1 MNTNTNLHLFDLN
14 SGVYLGS
21 RPAQTRP
28 NGEAITDC
36 LGATPV
42 APPAARSGYIPCW
55 NGSAW
60 ELKEDHRGKTGWLNG
75 RPHII
80 TDYGPYPEGWSS
92 EPPEPDEAELQAQRI
107 AEIKARLQEIDLA
120 SIRPLRAKA
129 AGTATAEDEA
139 RYTEL
144 ETEAAALRLELVEP
158 AGLAGLEEP
167 ES

>member
-1 MNTNTNLHLFDLN
+1 MTVELYIFDLKN
-14 SGVYLGS
+14 GVYLGS

-28 NGEAITDC
+28 NGAPITDC
-36 LGATPV
+36 IGATPV
-42 APPAARSGYIPCW
+42 APPEAGEGRAAVW
-55 NGSAW
+55 NGSTW

-107 AEIKARLQEIDLA
+107 AEIKARLQEIDAA

-129 AGTATAEDEA
+129 AGTATAADEA

-144 ETEAAALRLELVEP
+144 EREAAELRAE
-158 AGLAGLEEP
+158 LAGLEGP
-167 ES
+167 AAD